1 MKSNAEPNADAL
13 AELAVRL
20 SPLGERLKRG
30 EPIGSHVTY
39 QIGGP
44 ADLMVLADRADVA
57 VEAISAARELGV
69 PLLVL
74 SRGSNVLV
82 SDRGFRGLVVKLALA
97 DQLID
102 EETGEVYAEAGVRL
116 SSLALATATL
126 GLAGLEFAI
135 GIPGAVG
142 GAVVMNAGCHGNS
155 ISDTIV
161 AARVLFP
168 DGQVR
173 RLAAPDLELGYR
185 ESRFQRNPDEI
196 VLAAEFRLAHGDA
209 AALLARA
216 ESLKQYRRDTQ
227 PIEPSCGSV
236 FMRNPVAP
244 PGKLIQ
250 QAGLKGTRI
259 GGIMVSPKHANF
271 LVNVGGGTATEV
283 VALMRLVRDEV
294 ERVTGVRLEPEVR
307 LVGDWRDGE
316 GLSASPSP

>member
-1 MKSNAEPNADAL
+1 MSEQTTPTADVIAVLAL
-13 AELAVRL
+13 RLA
-20 SPLGERLKRG
+20 PLGERLKRD
-30 EPIGSHVTY
+30 EPIGAHVTY

-44 ADLMVLADRADVA
+44 ADLMVLADTADVA
-57 VEAISAARELGV
+57 VEAIAAARELDV

-82 SDRGFRGLVVKLALA
+82 SDRGFRGLVVRLGLNEQRM
-97 DQLID
+97 DL
-102 EETGEVYAEAGVRL
+102 ETGEVYAEAGVRM
-116 SSLALATATL
+116 SSLAHATASA

-168 DGQVR
+168 DGLVR
-173 RLAAPDLELGYR
+173 RLGASELELGYR
-185 ESRFQRNPDEI
+185 ESRFHHNPDEI
-196 VLAAEFRLAHGDA
+196 VLAAEFRLTHGDA

-216 ESLKQYRRDTQ
+216 EELKKYRRDTQ
-227 PIEPSCGSV
+227 PAEPSCGSV

-271 LVNVGGGTATEV
+271 LVNVGGGTAAEV
-283 VALMRLVRDEV
+283 IALMRLVRDEV
-294 ERVTGVRLEPEVR
+294 ERVTGVRLQPEVK
-307 LVGDWRDGE
+307 LVGEWREGE
-316 GLSASPSP
+316 GL